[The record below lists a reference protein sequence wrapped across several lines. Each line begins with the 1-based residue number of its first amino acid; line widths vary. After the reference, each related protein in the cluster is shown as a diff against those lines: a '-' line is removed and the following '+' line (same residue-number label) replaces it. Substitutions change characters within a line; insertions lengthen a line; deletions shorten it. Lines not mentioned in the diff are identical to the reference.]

1 MRIIQSY
8 WSKPIVK
15 MSNWSHFEYHFLT
28 WILSC
33 LRLKKFYP
41 DVSLVT
47 DGIGKR
53 ILIDILKLPYN
64 NVSVILNDIQYV
76 NPKIWTYGKLYTYNI
91 QDSSFLHIDGDVIIG
106 RRLPFMNEDLVA
118 QHLELNFMHNKKF
131 FFLLRDKGYIL
142 PFGNISKDSS
152 VGEVNAGILGG
163 SDINFFH
170 DYVSIAMKFISDNIT
185 RIDNISSSNELA
197 AFNTILEQHIFFMQA
212 LRMHKKISVLLPE
225 GHVDDSYVQLA
236 NFRQGIYSDY
246 IHPVGYLKSNP
257 LFGEKISELLF
268 KEYPQIFDLFLRNK
282 NRIYKELDFSSRYNI
297 NSPLIELFKRNLLKQ
312 QSSINIIRF
321 LRETALSSY
330 KVDFM
335 ELKFKINPYI
345 KVYKSEA
352 VNQWNMLIPSI
363 LSTPEELI
371 IIRINLGILGQ
382 FLFSIIQRFKGHSFY
397 MAEIIKLSNKSSE
410 ENNKKIIAALRQF
423 IYMHAFVRV

>member
-1 MRIIQSY
+1 M
-8 WSKPIVK
+8 
-15 MSNWSHFEYHFLT
+15 
-28 WILSC
+28 
-33 LRLKKFYP
+33 
-41 DVSLVT
+41 
-47 DGIGKR
+47 
-53 ILIDILKLPYN
+53 
-64 NVSVILNDIQYV
+64 
-76 NPKIWTYGKLYTYNI
+76 
-91 QDSSFLHIDGDVIIG
+91 
-106 RRLPFMNEDLVA
+106 
-118 QHLELNFMHNKKF
+118 
-131 FFLLRDKGYIL
+131 LRDKGYIL

-297 NSPLIELFKRNLLKQ
+297 NSPLIELFKR
-312 QSSINIIRF
+312 
-321 LRETALSSY
+321 
-330 KVDFM
+330 
-335 ELKFKINPYI
+335 
-345 KVYKSEA
+345 
-352 VNQWNMLIPSI
+352 
-363 LSTPEELI
+363 
-371 IIRINLGILGQ
+371 
-382 FLFSIIQRFKGHSFY
+382 
-397 MAEIIKLSNKSSE
+397 
-410 ENNKKIIAALRQF
+410 
-423 IYMHAFVRV
+423 IY